1 MMSKFKQALE
11 REVTESLKNNFG
23 KENYDE
29 YRFGEYCV
37 PRKQNK
43 KPLIQRV
50 KKLIKTIIGYY
61 PEKEIYLKVVNESI
75 KEHEEGF
82 EKLWSNLNNIDQKLL
97 VNLLAYNNLG
107 FRKVKLIRNNSQYW
121 NAIEKAKSLANLE
134 DTYDPKFMHFI
145 LNKFD
150 LSSIGYNIKFYF
162 FESGVAID
170 YIIEQYAYKINNKS
184 IVEAESGDTVLDI
197 GACWGDTALYFAD
210 KVGEK
215 GSVYSFEFIPN
226 NIKLFNV
233 NKSFNP
239 SLSNRIHLV
248 ENPVSDTSGQNIYFK
263 DYGPGSKVA
272 FEPFEDQTGEAKTIS
287 IDDFVQT
294 NNIEKVDFIK
304 MDIEGAE
311 SFALNGAIE
320 TIKKFK
326 PKLAIAI
333 YHSMDDFVNIPN
345 WIIDLDLDYEIFL
358 GHYTIHSEETICF
371 AKPRNQMKN

>member
-1 MMSKFKQALE
+1 MSKFKQALE
-11 REVTESLKNNFG
+11 REVTKSLKNNFG

-43 KPLIQRV
+43 KPLIQRF
-50 KKLIKTIIGYY
+50 KKLIKKIIGYH
-61 PEKEIYLKVVNESI
+61 PEKEIYLKTVNESI
-75 KEHEEGF
+75 KEHEEGL
-82 EKLWSNLNNIDQKLL
+82 EKLWSNLNDIDRNLL
-97 VNLLAYNNLG
+97 VNLLAYNSLG
-107 FRKVKLIRNNSQYW
+107 FKKVKLKRNNSQYW

-134 DTYDPKFMHFI
+134 DTYDPNFMHFI

-162 FESGVAID
+162 FEAGVAID
-170 YIIEQYAYKINNKS
+170 YIIEQYAYKINNKR
-184 IVEAESGDTVLDI
+184 IVEVESGDTVLDI

-226 NIKLFNV
+226 NIKLFNI

-239 SLSNRIHLV
+239 SLSKRIHLV

-272 FEPFEDQTGEAKTIS
+272 FEPFEDQSGEANTIS
-287 IDDFVQT
+287 IDDFVQI
-294 NNIEKVDFIK
+294 NNIKKIDFIK

-320 TIKKFK
+320 TIKKFR

-345 WIIDLDLDYEIFL
+345 WIVNLDLDYEIFL

-371 AKPRNQMKN
+371 AKPKNNINN